1 MEMGKQHFPEIR
13 SQFKKAWPLILLI
26 GAACF
31 LTLIYCLRPDAFAVV
46 TFFPAWGWLLLIVPM
61 LPFLRR
67 KYCFP
72 ALLCGLVWLVFVL
85 LHIEEPKT
93 LLRGLLSPVKSTKSP
108 GALRLI
114 SVNCASGN
122 PNVLH
127 EIRTWNPDIIFLQES
142 PPRKEIENLARDLF
156 GAHGTF
162 VYDIDSSIVV
172 KGNLQSLHPQEG
184 MSFFSLGVFALPDV
198 GEVILVSLRLFPGI
212 AAIELWDHHC
222 WRNQTR
228 LRRAQL
234 QQMEQLVAMLDTTKP
249 IIVAGD
255 FNAPPGDKIFN
266 LLPDT
271 LYDSFRAQGRGI
283 GNTIANDMPL
293 LRIDQIW
300 VSHEFTT
307 LQSFAVKNGVSDHR
321 MVISDVRMKR

>member
-1 MEMGKQHFPEIR
+1 MEAGKQYFPEIR
-13 SQFKKAWPLILLI
+13 SQFKKAWPLTLLI

-31 LTLIYCLRPDAFAVV
+31 LTLIYCLRPNAFAIV
-46 TFFPAWGWLLLIVPM
+46 TFFPAWGWLLLMVPM

-67 KYCFP
+67 KYRFP
-72 ALLCGLVWLVFVL
+72 ALLCGLAWLVFAL

-93 LLRGLLSPVKSTKSP
+93 LLRGLLSPVKPTKSP
-108 GALRLI
+108 DALRLI
-114 SVNCASGN
+114 SVNCAAGN
-122 PNVLH
+122 TGVLH
-127 EIRTWNPDIIFLQES
+127 EIRTWNPDIVFLQES
-142 PPRKEIENLARDLF
+142 PPRKEVENLARDLF
-156 GAHGTF
+156 GVHGAF
-162 VYDIDSSIVV
+162 VCDIDSSIVV
-172 KGNLQSLHPQEG
+172 KGNLQSLHHQEG
-184 MSFFSLGVFALPDV
+184 TPFFSLGVSTLPGI
-198 GEVILVSLRLFPGI
+198 GEVMLVSLRLWPSI
-212 AAIELWDHHC
+212 ATIELWDPHC
-222 WRNQTR
+222 WRSQTR
-228 LRRAQL
+228 LRLAQL

-307 LQSFAVKNGVSDHR
+307 LQSFAVKNSASDHR
-321 MVISDVRMKR
+321 MVVSDVRMKR